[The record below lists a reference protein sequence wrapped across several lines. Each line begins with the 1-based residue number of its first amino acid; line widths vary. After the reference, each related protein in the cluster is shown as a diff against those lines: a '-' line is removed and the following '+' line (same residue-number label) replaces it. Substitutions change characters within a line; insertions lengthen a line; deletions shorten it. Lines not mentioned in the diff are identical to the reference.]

1 MLPEVRLIP
10 YWRNSSAV
18 CFRNKRNKP
27 MDINE
32 LLTTEQMFDIITS
45 GSLPEVINVKQRQI

>member
-1 MLPEVRLIP
+1 MVH
-10 YWRNSSAV
+10 
-18 CFRNKRNKP
+18 
-27 MDINE
+27 INE

>member
-1 MLPEVRLIP
+1 MVMLPEVRLIP

-18 CFRNKRNKP
+18 CFRNKP
-27 MDINE
+27 IGINE

>member
-1 MLPEVRLIP
+1 
-10 YWRNSSAV
+10 
-18 CFRNKRNKP
+18 

-32 LLTTEQMFDIITS
+32 LLTTEQMFYIITS

>member
-18 CFRNKRNKP
+18 CFRNKP

-32 LLTTEQMFDIITS
+32 LLTTEQMFGIIVS